1 MFQGYVENPNATAEA
16 IDKYGWVHS
25 GDIGHFDSEGYLH
38 IVDRKKDILK
48 YKNFHVTPSE
58 IEELIMELSEIK
70 EVCVVGIPDE
80 IYTDLPAAVVVITKP
95 ITEQKIIDYVAGNAS

>member
-1 MFQGYVENPNATAEA
+1 
-16 IDKYGWVHS
+16 
-25 GDIGHFDSEGYLH
+25 
-38 IVDRKKDILK
+38 
-48 YKNFHVTPSE
+48 
-58 IEELIMELSEIK
+58 MELSEIK